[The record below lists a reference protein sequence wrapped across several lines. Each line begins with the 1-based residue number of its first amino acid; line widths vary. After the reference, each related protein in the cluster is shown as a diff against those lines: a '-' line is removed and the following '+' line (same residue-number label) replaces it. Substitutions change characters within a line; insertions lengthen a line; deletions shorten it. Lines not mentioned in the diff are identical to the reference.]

1 MAELLSIPVHWKR
14 SQSSMRFRS
23 SQSRQILYRF
33 FKLWVWWTWN
43 HACKRIRTTL
53 PYTWRIRK
61 IHLHFAI
68 QMVLNLNRS
77 RLFGRQPS
85 CRPLFIIIST
95 NMLSDY
101 LRHQTLSIATEFVH
115 RLICINLGRNFGIQN
130 SKLEGGAWDLGSRDR
145 TQRHTIVG
153 IACKW
158 PECSVLKFV
167 EPRTITWHSNR
178 KTPFKSPA
186 FRKSQTQ
193 S

>member
-1 MAELLSIPVHWKR
+1 MAELLSISVHWKR

-61 IHLHFAI
+61 IHLHFAV

-101 LRHQTLSIATEFVH
+101 LRHQILSISGHKIRPSADLHKSVPELWHPKLKTRRWGLGFGYTGSNPTAH
-115 RLICINLGRNFGIQN
+115 YRWKRLQMTGR
-130 SKLEGGAWDLGSRDR
+130 
-145 TQRHTIVG
+145 
-153 IACKW
+153 
-158 PECSVLKFV
+158 
-167 EPRTITWHSNR
+167 
-178 KTPFKSPA
+178 
-186 FRKSQTQ
+186 
-193 S
+193 